1 MITLL
6 GFGMILTF
14 MGLIMARRLTVGE
27 LSIDTLTLSSRLLAP
42 CERFE
47 ISGPLGP
54 RGPLSPAS

>member
-1 MITLL
+1 MS
-6 GFGMILTF
+6 
-14 MGLIMARRLTVGE
+14 RRLTVGE